1 MQFFLNSVLT
11 NKLLGNKINLDIKT
25 ETDFDNIVPKLDYG
39 GLNFVE

>member
-1 MQFFLNSVLT
+1 MQIFLNSVLT

-25 ETDFDNIVPKLDYG
+25 ETDLDNIVPKLDYG